1 MFALTR
7 QLLKV
12 PKENAR
18 GAGPGAL
25 GVAVSRFHNG
35 LARALNG
42 PEIADNLGI
51 PNDLWQYSEYPVRA
65 IVTPLER
72 IRRVIPGASR
82 WVAHASNTI
91 IRKDLERILRG
102 QEPSYG

>member
-1 MFALTR
+1 LTLTR

-12 PKENAR
+12 PKQNAR

-25 GVAVSRFHNG
+25 GIAVSRFHNG

-51 PNDLWQYSEYPVRA
+51 PDDLWQYSEYPVRA
-65 IVTPLER
+65 VLTPLEYL
-72 IRRVIPGASR
+72 RRVVPGASR
-82 WVAHASNTI
+82 AVARANNTI
-91 IRKDLERILRG
+91 IRKDLQRILRG
-102 QEPSYG
+102 EEPEFG